1 MTDRSDPKFMPTFDE
16 AIPHAQLGKWGQQ
29 PTTKPSGLPPADSHT
44 TYYGTGTPGP
54 GIKVTQR
61 KSDVN
66 F

>member
-29 PTTKPSGLPPADSHT
+29 GTKPSGLGPAEANHT
-44 TYYGTGTPGP
+44 YFGTGTPGP
-54 GIKVTQR
+54 GIKVTHR